1 VENAVKK
8 IVVFLLIIL
17 VITGCSNKP
26 KIWDTM
32 IKKMEWKK
40 GEPICIIAMPYA
52 VNTDYKPGEGFLA
65 LSKANWRIFLE
76 GMERELKQHLEGHK
90 HGYNIT
96 IRKAVDSDRPTKECG
111 DGKSKNY
118 GGGVPGERNY
128 EECLTTWAE
137 KILTD
142 SQKEDFCPPN
152 SNIALMGA
160 QLYGYKNEPIEI
172 RTMIKKLGK
181 ETKVEVGSS
190 LKSSSEFLQAAKD
203 KKIDEMGRLAGK
215 ELSELLER
223 VVK

>member
-32 IKKMEWKK
+32 INKMEWKK

-65 LSKANWRIFLE
+65 LSKANWRRFLE

-96 IRKAVDSDRPTKECG
+96 IRKAAESYRPTKECG
-111 DGKSKNY
+111 DGDDEGY
-118 GGGVPGERNY
+118 GGGVSGDMNFY
-128 EECLTTWAE
+128 EGCLTTWA
-137 KILTD
+137 KNILT
-142 SQKEDFCPPN
+142 QKEDFCPPN

-160 QLYGYKNEPIEI
+160 QLYGYKNEPIKI
-172 RTMIKKLGK
+172 NTMIKKLGK
-181 ETKVEVGSS
+181 ETKVEEGNS
-190 LKSSSEFLQAAKD
+190 LESSSEFLQAAKD
-203 KKIDEMGRLAGK
+203 KKFSEMGRLAGK
-215 ELSELLER
+215 ELSELLKR
-223 VVK
+223 VVE

>member
-1 VENAVKK
+1 VENVVKK
-8 IVVFLLIIL
+8 NVVFLFLIL
-17 VITGCSNKP
+17 AITGCSNKP
-26 KIWDTM
+26 KIWE
-32 IKKMEWKK
+32 IANEMEWKRA
-40 GEPICIIAMPYA
+40 EICVIAMPYA
-52 VNTDYKPGEGFLA
+52 VNTDDKEGFLA
-65 LSKANWRIFLE
+65 LSKTNWRIFLQKME
-76 GMERELKQHLEGHK
+76 GELKQHIQGHK
-90 HGYNIT
+90 LGYNIT

-111 DGKSKNY
+111 DGESKNY

-137 KILTD
+137 KILTG